1 MKASSWYDSNSNSIK
16 PSAALLS
23 NQFYM
28 NHICWSYI
36 ETRKHSFWRRGRRP
50 TIERHS
56 STGAA
61 MTSLRRRTLLA
72 LLALLPL
79 SSLAQKP
86 ASTLRIGYQKSS
98 TLLTIIKLRGQL
110 EQELAPLGVKVTWH
124 EFSSGLPLLEAL
136 NVGGVDLSA
145 DVADTVPVFAQ
156 AAGAQLTYFAQESP
170 SPSAQAIVVRA
181 DSPIT
186 SVADLKGKKVAV
198 TKAAGS
204 HYLLIAALDK
214 AGLRFKDIE
223 PAYLT
228 PADGRAAFERGSVA
242 AWVTWD
248 PFLAGVQRQSQ
259 VRILADGRNV
269 ADYQRY
275 YLASTSYATAHPEV
289 LSVVFEALR
298 KTGKWV
304 KQQPREASELLAPAW
319 GLDAATVEL
328 ANSRRSYE
336 VRAVVKDQLS
346 EQQRIADA
354 FFGEG
359 LLPRKL
365 DATAVPLWRLR

>member
-1 MKASSWYDSNSNSIK
+1 MPNLRRLV
-16 PSAALLS
+16 LLS
-23 NQFYM
+23 
-28 NHICWSYI
+28 
-36 ETRKHSFWRRGRRP
+36 
-50 TIERHS
+50 
-56 STGAA
+56 
-61 MTSLRRRTLLA
+61 LLSA
-72 LLALLPL
+72 LPL
-79 SSLAQKP
+79 VALAQKP

-98 TLLTIIKLRGQL
+98 TLLTVLKLRGQL
-110 EQELAPLGVKVTWH
+110 EQELAPLGVKITWH

-156 AAGAQLTYFAQESP
+156 AAGAQLTYFAQEAP
-170 SPSAQAIVVRA
+170 SPSAQAIVVRT
-181 DSPIT
+181 DSPYKT
-186 SVADLKGKKVAV
+186 VADLKGKKIAV

-223 PAYLT
+223 AAYLT

-248 PFLAGVQRQSQ
+248 PFLASVQRQSDI
-259 VRILADGRNV
+259 RILADGRNV

-275 YLASTSYATAHPEV
+275 YLASSAYAAARPDV
-289 LSVVFEALR
+289 LAVVFDALS

-304 KQQPREASELLAPAW
+304 KQSPKEAAELLAPAW
-319 GLDAATVEL
+319 GLDAKTVEL

-336 VRAVVKDQLS
+336 VRPVLKEALG
-346 EQQRIADA
+346 EQQKIADA
-354 FFGEG
+354 FYGEG

-365 DATAVPLWRLR
+365 DATAVPLWRKN

>member
-1 MKASSWYDSNSNSIK
+1 MPFPRRRILLSLSTL
-16 PSAALLS
+16 PLLAAL
-23 NQFYM
+23 
-28 NHICWSYI
+28 
-36 ETRKHSFWRRGRRP
+36 P
-50 TIERHS
+50 
-56 STGAA
+56 A
-61 MTSLRRRTLLA
+61 
-72 LLALLPL
+72 
-79 SSLAQKP
+79 LAQKP
-86 ASTLRIGYQKSS
+86 NDALRIGYQKSS
-98 TLLTIIKLRGQL
+98 TLLTIIKARGTL
-110 EQELAPLGVKVTWH
+110 EQELAPLGIKVSWH

-156 AAGAQLTYFAQESP
+156 AAGARLTYFAQEAP
-170 SPSAQAIVVRA
+170 SPSAQAIVVRSDA
-181 DSPIT
+181 PFA
-186 SVADLKGKKVAV
+186 SVADLKGKRIAL

-204 HYLLIAALDK
+204 HYLLIAALAK

-248 PFLAGVQRQSQ
+248 PYLAGVQRQAP
-259 VRILADGRNV
+259 VRILADGRDV

-275 YLASTSYATAHPEV
+275 YLVSSSYAETHAAA
-289 LSVVFEALR
+289 LATVFETLR
-298 KTGKWV
+298 KTGKWI
-304 KQQPREASELLAPAW
+304 KQSPKEAAELLAPIW

-336 VRAVVKDQLS
+336 VRPVLKEALG

-365 DATAVPLWRLR
+365 DTGAVPLWRLR

>member
-1 MKASSWYDSNSNSIK
+1 
-16 PSAALLS
+16 
-23 NQFYM
+23 
-28 NHICWSYI
+28 
-36 ETRKHSFWRRGRRP
+36 
-50 TIERHS
+50 
-56 STGAA
+56 
-61 MTSLRRRTLLA
+61 MTMLRRRTVLS

-79 SSLAQKP
+79 ASFAQKP
-86 ASTLRIGYQKSS
+86 ASPLRIGYQKSS
-98 TLLTIIKLRGQL
+98 TLLTILKVRGQL
-110 EQELAPLGVKVTWH
+110 EQDLAPLGVKVSWH

-156 AAGAQLTYFAQESP
+156 AAGAQLTYFAQEAP

-181 DSPIT
+181 GSPIN
-186 SVADLKGKKVAV
+186 SVADLKGKKIAV

-223 PAYLT
+223 PAYLS

-248 PFLAGVQRQSQ
+248 PYLAGVQRQST
-259 VRILADGRNV
+259 VRILADGRDT

-275 YLASTSYATAHPEV
+275 YLASTAYAQARPDV
-289 LSVVFEALR
+289 LAVVFEALR

-304 KQQPREASELLAPAW
+304 KQSPQEAAALLAPAW
-319 GLDAATVEL
+319 GLDAQTVEL
-328 ANSRRSYE
+328 ANGRRSYD
-336 VRAVVKDQLS
+336 VRLVVKEALG

-359 LLPRKL
+359 LLPSKL
-365 DATAVPLWRLR
+365 DATAVPLWRGKAAP

>member
-1 MKASSWYDSNSNSIK
+1 MPNLRRLV
-16 PSAALLS
+16 LLS
-23 NQFYM
+23 
-28 NHICWSYI
+28 
-36 ETRKHSFWRRGRRP
+36 
-50 TIERHS
+50 
-56 STGAA
+56 
-61 MTSLRRRTLLA
+61 LLSA
-72 LLALLPL
+72 LPL
-79 SSLAQKP
+79 AAIAQKP

-98 TLLTIIKLRGQL
+98 TLLTVLKLRGQL
-110 EQELAPLGVKVTWH
+110 EQDLAPLGVKISWH

-156 AAGAQLTYFAQESP
+156 AAGAQLTYFAQEAP

-181 DSPIT
+181 DAPYK
-186 SVADLKGKKVAV
+186 SVADLKGKKIAV

-223 PAYLT
+223 AAYLT

-248 PFLAGVQRQSQ
+248 PFLAGVQRQSDI
-259 VRILADGRNV
+259 RILADGRNI

-275 YLASTSYATAHPEV
+275 YLASSVYAAARPDV
-289 LSVVFEALR
+289 LAVVFEALS

-304 KQQPREASELLAPAW
+304 KQSPKEAAELLAPAW
-319 GLDAATVEL
+319 GLDAKTVEL
-328 ANSRRSYE
+328 ANSRRSYD
-336 VRAVVKDQLS
+336 VRPVLKEALG
-346 EQQRIADA
+346 EQQKIADA

-359 LLPRKL
+359 LLPRRL
-365 DATAVPLWRLR
+365 DATAVPLWRKN

>member
-1 MKASSWYDSNSNSIK
+1 MQRRAVLS
-16 PSAALLS
+16 LLS
-23 NQFYM
+23 
-28 NHICWSYI
+28 
-36 ETRKHSFWRRGRRP
+36 
-50 TIERHS
+50 
-56 STGAA
+56 
-61 MTSLRRRTLLA
+61 
-72 LLALLPL
+72 LLPFAAW
-79 SSLAQKP
+79 AQKAP
-86 ASTLRIGYQKSS
+86 STLRIGYQKSS
-98 TLLTIIKLRGQL
+98 TLLTVLKVRGQL
-110 EQELAPLGVKVTWH
+110 EQELAPLNVKVTWH

-156 AAGAQLTYFAQESP
+156 AAGAQLTYFAQEAP

-181 DSPIT
+181 DAGIN

-204 HYLLIAALDK
+204 HYLLISALDK

-228 PADGRAAFERGSVA
+228 PADGRAAFERGAVA

-248 PFLAGVQRQSQ
+248 PYLAGVQNQSQ
-259 VRILADGRNV
+259 VRILADGRNI

-275 YLASTSYATAHPEV
+275 YLASTKYAEAHPEV
-289 LSVVFEALR
+289 LTVVFEALR
-298 KTGKWV
+298 KAGKWV
-304 KQQPREASELLAPAW
+304 KQSPKEAAELLAPAW
-319 GLDAATVEL
+319 GLDAKTVEL

-336 VRAVVKDQLS
+336 VRLVLKDALG

-354 FFGEG
+354 FYSEG

>member
-1 MKASSWYDSNSNSIK
+1 M
-16 PSAALLS
+16 
-23 NQFYM
+23 
-28 NHICWSYI
+28 
-36 ETRKHSFWRRGRRP
+36 P
-50 TIERHS
+50 T
-56 STGAA
+56 
-61 MTSLRRRTLLA
+61 LRRRTVLSLIA
-72 LLALLPL
+72 LSSLLPL
-79 SSLAQKP
+79 ASLPALAQQP
-86 ASTLRIGYQKSS
+86 STLRIGYQKSS
-98 TLLTIIKLRGQL
+98 TLLTILKVRGQL
-110 EQELAPLGVKVTWH
+110 EQELAPLGVKVSWH

-136 NVGGVDLSA
+136 NVGGVDISA

-156 AAGAQLTYFAQESP
+156 AAGAQLTYFAQEAP

-181 DSPIT
+181 DAPYT
-186 SVADLKGKKVAV
+186 KVADLKGKKIAL

-248 PFLAGVQRQSQ
+248 PYLAGVQRQSA
-259 VRILADGRNV
+259 VKILADGRNI

-275 YLASTSYATAHPEV
+275 YLAATSYAEAHPEV
-289 LSVVFEALR
+289 LAVVFEALR
-298 KTGKWV
+298 RTGKWV
-304 KQQPREASELLAPAW
+304 KQAPKEASELLAPSW
-319 GLDAATVEL
+319 GLDAKTVEL
-328 ANSRRSYE
+328 ANSRRSYD
-336 VRAVVKDQLS
+336 VRLVLKDALG

-365 DATAVPLWRLR
+365 DATALPLWRGAR

>member
-1 MKASSWYDSNSNSIK
+1 MPNLRRLV
-16 PSAALLS
+16 LLS
-23 NQFYM
+23 
-28 NHICWSYI
+28 
-36 ETRKHSFWRRGRRP
+36 
-50 TIERHS
+50 
-56 STGAA
+56 
-61 MTSLRRRTLLA
+61 LLSA
-72 LLALLPL
+72 LPL
-79 SSLAQKP
+79 VALAQKP

-98 TLLTIIKLRGQL
+98 TLLTVLKLRGQL
-110 EQELAPLGVKVTWH
+110 EQELAPLGVKITWH

-156 AAGAQLTYFAQESP
+156 AAGAQLTYFAQEAP
-170 SPSAQAIVVRA
+170 SPSAQAIIVRA
-181 DSPIT
+181 DAPYKT
-186 SVADLKGKKVAV
+186 VADLKGKKIAV

-204 HYLLIAALDK
+204 HYLLISALDK

-223 PAYLT
+223 AAYLT

-248 PFLAGVQRQSQ
+248 PFLAGVQRQSE
-259 VRILADGRNV
+259 VRILADGRNI

-275 YLASTSYATAHPEV
+275 YLASTAYAAARPDV
-289 LSVVFEALR
+289 LAVVFEALS

-304 KQQPREASELLAPAW
+304 KQSPKEAAELLAPAW
-319 GLDAATVEL
+319 GLDAKTVEL
-328 ANSRRSYE
+328 ANSRRSYD
-336 VRAVVKDQLS
+336 VRPVVKEALG
-346 EQQRIADA
+346 EQQKIADA

-365 DATAVPLWRLR
+365 DATAVPLWRKN

>member
-1 MKASSWYDSNSNSIK
+1 MS
-16 PSAALLS
+16 
-23 NQFYM
+23 Q
-28 NHICWSYI
+28 
-36 ETRKHSFWRRGRRP
+36 
-50 TIERHS
+50 
-56 STGAA
+56 
-61 MTSLRRRTLLA
+61 LRRRTLIA

-79 SSLAQKP
+79 TALAQKP
-86 ASTLRIGYQKSS
+86 NATLRIGYQKSS
-98 TLLTIIKLRGQL
+98 TLLTILKLRGQL
-110 EQELAPLGVKVTWH
+110 EQDLAPLGVKITWH

-156 AAGAQLTYFAQESP
+156 AAGAQLTYFAQEAP

-181 DSPIT
+181 DAPYK
-186 SVADLKGKKVAV
+186 SVADLKGKKIAV

-204 HYLLIAALDK
+204 HYLLIAALEK

-223 PAYLT
+223 AAYLT

-248 PFLAGVQRQSQ
+248 PFLAGVQNQSNI
-259 VRILADGRNV
+259 RILADGRNV

-275 YLASTSYATAHPEV
+275 YLASTAYATARPDV
-289 LSVVFEALR
+289 LAVVFDALN

-304 KQQPREASELLAPAW
+304 KQSPKEAAELLAPAW
-319 GLDAATVEL
+319 GLDAKTVEL

-336 VRAVVKDQLS
+336 VRPVLKEALG
-346 EQQRIADA
+346 EQQKIADA
-354 FFGEG
+354 FFSEG

-365 DATAVPLWRLR
+365 DATAVPLWRKN